1 MQKNSKFLYSAEN
14 VFELF
19 LFVTGLLYLWI
30 GLEKV
35 DDTWTWNGNLSDPL
49 TEDSVWCV
57 VYGDPIENVPCADTV
72 DCGPTISMND
82 AHCQHHYLGFICEK
96 PGCYTEVPYNV
107 NPHTCNAIKCG
118 QL

>member
-1 MQKNSKFLYSAEN
+1 M
-14 VFELF
+14 
-19 LFVTGLLYLWI
+19 FVTGLPYLWI

-35 DDTWTWNGNLSDPL
+35 DDIWTWNGNLSDPL
-49 TEDSVWCV
+49 TEDSVWCDA
-57 VYGDPIENVPCADTV
+57 YGDPNENVPCADTV
-72 DCGPTISMND
+72 DCGPAISMND